1 MKWLIL
7 SDRGLF
13 LIEYIFHFSAISDI
27 LFSANNYTGIIVI
40 LKGNTPND
48 TARLAG
54 QENILATFKRY
65 KSSLK
70 YFISGYLVNSQDVD
84 DVCQE
89 TFLRTYKS
97 SLDNE
102 VQKPKSFMF
111 RVAKNLIVSDFRRAS
126 TQLNE
131 YVEDIDLVDTTI
143 DLDNLE
149 HNALAQEK
157 LGIMCEA
164 IAGLPNKCR
173 QAVVMRKVYGL
184 STKDIA
190 KRMNITTTTVSN
202 YITKGMCTYNDAVI
216 KYNNEQPNTNGKE
229 SLNQSIKNGGTC

>member
-1 MKWLIL
+1 MISK
-7 SDRGLF
+7 DNNPNN
-13 LIEYIFHFSAISDI
+13 AINVGVEES
-27 LFSANNYTGIIVI
+27 
-40 LKGNTPND
+40 
-48 TARLAG
+48 
-54 QENILATFKRY
+54 ILATFKRY

-70 YFISGYLVNSQDVD
+70 YYISGYLVNSQDVD

-97 SLDNE
+97 SLENE
-102 VQKPKSFMF
+102 VKKPKSFMF

-131 YVEDIDLVDTTI
+131 YVEDIDLVDTVM

-184 STKDIA
+184 STKEIA

-216 KYNNEQPNTNGKE
+216 KYNSEQTNTHGKE
-229 SLNQSIKNGGTC
+229 PLNKSSTSGGAC

>member
-1 MKWLIL
+1 MNSKNNERDEDARET
-7 SDRGLF
+7 SSG
-13 LIEYIFHFSAISDI
+13 SVTDI
-27 LFSANNYTGIIVI
+27 
-40 LKGNTPND
+40 
-48 TARLAG
+48 
-54 QENILATFKRY
+54 FKRY
-65 KSSLK
+65 QSSLK
-70 YFISGYLVNSQDVD
+70 YFIAGYLVNPQDVD

-97 SLDNE
+97 SLEKE
-102 VQKPKSFMF
+102 VKTPKSFMF
-111 RVAKNLIVSDFRRAS
+111 RVAKNLIISDFRKSA
-126 TQLNE
+126 TKLNE
-131 YVEDIDLVDTTI
+131 YVEDIDVI
-143 DLDNLE
+143 DSCMEIDDLE

-202 YITKGMCTYNDAVI
+202 YITKGMCTYNEAVI
-216 KYNNEQPNTNGKE
+216 KYNEEHNYPTKHDLSTPTENGRT
-229 SLNQSIKNGGTC
+229 L